1 MYRKVLITVSLVA
14 AVLLGLIFIAS
25 GTGKLFGDIET
36 SAQVMSFINDILPES
51 LLIPP
56 VIYFIYNILVPYL
69 FPAAELMLGV
79 CLLIGFVPALAA
91 LLSLPLLL
99 VFMATNI
106 WALVVGGYETCA
118 SCFGIWEEIFGHLS
132 PTQSLII
139 DILMVVLALLIICM
153 RPGKFLTSRRPVTL
167 LFKRRADAAGSTD
180 GAQTAVQTL
189 TEFKAQIM
197 ALLRAAAASLRRH
210 PWAYSGYLLGA
221 LGIGLFVLGI
231 FNVIPAFRTGPST
244 AETTFAIT
252 DNVTITD
259 ITAVGAAVN
268 FTTAEPEIIDLLVY
282 DRHGKITGTWS
293 EDHVDKNHHIML
305 DNLAPATTY
314 YLQILYSDC
323 DCGKNITPRYQFTTT
338 ETPPAISDVIITGL
352 TETSVS
358 FIWET
363 DRPTTTEVTVWQID
377 TMDELTITD
386 DELDTSHFIR
396 LEPLTADKDYS
407 FIIRAIDAYGH
418 QLSTVYSGT
427 FTLKIG
433 GRISQRAPDFN
444 LPSITGERIS
454 LSQYHGK
461 TMLLVFW
468 NMTCPICR
476 TKMPLLQEINDKESS
491 DKFAL
496 VTVHGPGREAAV
508 RSFLES
514 ERVNFT
520 VLLDS
525 DGATGYSYNVSGVP
539 AIFIVDGAGIIRTI
553 DPKFSDLQEFHNVLD
568 QMMSKNLN

>member
-1 MYRKVLITVSLVA
+1 MYRKVLVAVSLVA
-14 AVLLGLIFIAS
+14 AILLGLIFIAS

-36 SAQVMSFINDILPES
+36 SAQVISFINDILPEA

-69 FPAAELMLGV
+69 FPIAELVLGV

-118 SCFGIWEEIFGHLS
+118 GCFGIWEEIFGHLS

-153 RPGKFLTSRRPVTL
+153 RPGKFLTSRRPVVL
-167 LFKRRADAAGSTD
+167 LFMRRADAAGSKD

-189 TEFKAQIM
+189 TEFKMQIV
-197 ALLRAAAASLRRH
+197 ALLRAATAPLRLH

-221 LGIGLFVLGI
+221 LGIGLFLLGI
-231 FNVIPAFRTGPST
+231 FNVIPAFRTGSST
-244 AETTFAIT
+244 AETAFAIT

-268 FTTAEPEIIDLLVY
+268 FTTAEPEIVDLLVY
-282 DRHGKITGTWS
+282 DRYGRIAGTWS
-293 EDHVDKNHHIML
+293 EDHADKNHHIAL

-314 YLQILYSDC
+314 YLQILYSDR
-323 DCGKNITPRYQFTTT
+323 DGGKNITPRYQFTTT
-338 ETPPAISDVIITGL
+338 ETPPAISDVIITGM

-358 FIWET
+358 YIWET
-363 DRPTTTEVTVWQID
+363 DRPTTTEVTVWQMD
-377 TMDELTITD
+377 TMDELTFAD

-396 LEPLTADKDYS
+396 LEPLTAGGDYS

-418 QLSTVYSGT
+418 QLSSVYSGD
-427 FTLKIG
+427 FSLKAG
-433 GRISQRAPDFN
+433 GRVSQRAPDFN

-461 TMLLVFW
+461 TVLLVFW

-476 TKMPLLQEINDKESS
+476 TKMPLLQEINDKQSS
-491 DKFAL
+491 GKFAL
-496 VTVHGPGREAAV
+496 VTVHGPGREGAI
-508 RSFLES
+508 RSLLES
-514 ERVNFT
+514 EKVNFT

-525 DGATGYSYNVSGVP
+525 EGATGYKYDIMGVP
-539 AIFIVDGAGIIRTI
+539 SVFIIDDEGIIRMK
-553 DPKFSDLQEFHNVLD
+553 DPIFNNLQEFESLLK
-568 QMMSKNLN
+568 QI